1 MADKKDGITDLTKL
15 LVTASKKFTKTE
27 YSTLT
32 SVVFAML
39 HGVNYGYNEMD
50 QRFLNDALD
59 IFEFNQV
66 DDSNKVS
73 TYHKQKI
80 DGVIGQMNKDLD
92 NLQGR
97 IMTGSNETSQDKLKR
112 SEAQE
117 YNINKYNY
125 FTNKKNINE
134 FYDEKPNIYLWNERR
149 KKQLQDNIDKN
160 LKVFDDPNQFGK

>member
-66 DDSNKVS
+66 
-73 TYHKQKI
+73 
-80 DGVIGQMNKDLD
+80 LD
-92 NLQGR
+92 
-97 IMTGSNETSQDKLKR
+97 
-112 SEAQE
+112 
-117 YNINKYNY
+117 
-125 FTNKKNINE
+125 
-134 FYDEKPNIYLWNERR
+134 
-149 KKQLQDNIDKN
+149 
-160 LKVFDDPNQFGK
+160 